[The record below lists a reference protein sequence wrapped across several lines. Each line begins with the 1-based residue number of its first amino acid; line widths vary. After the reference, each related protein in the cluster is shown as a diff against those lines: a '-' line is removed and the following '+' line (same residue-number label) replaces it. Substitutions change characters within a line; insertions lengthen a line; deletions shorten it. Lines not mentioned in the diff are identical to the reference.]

1 MKMKFANFLENVL
14 TPIKLV
20 TLTASP
26 LTRYG
31 ISSILKSAN
40 LKSSAEILAPFKFV

>member
-1 MKMKFANFLENVL
+1 MKFAFFKNFF
-14 TPIKLV
+14 TPKMLA